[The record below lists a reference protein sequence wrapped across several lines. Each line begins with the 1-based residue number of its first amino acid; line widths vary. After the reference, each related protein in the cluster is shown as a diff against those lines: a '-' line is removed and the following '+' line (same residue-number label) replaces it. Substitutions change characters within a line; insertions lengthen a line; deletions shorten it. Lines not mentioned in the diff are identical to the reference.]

1 MLQLN
6 VVLYH
11 LQTTEN
17 SRPGAIINVPYP
29 VSPLPRNLANR
40 IVVSSPTEY
49 RGIHRHGLFILSVG
63 TAPPLLGAAPSPR
76 PSPPRPNRLQHYPIG
91 RWGGSRGLTRRPAI
105 LPAEGPSARA
115 FTKGANRGNSRLEL
129 PTTHSMGRLGQTL
142 RFLVRGG

>member
-40 IVVSSPTEY
+40 VVVSSPTEY
-49 RGIHRHGLFILSVG
+49 RGIHRHGLSILSGELHLPSQELHLRRVRLLRAIIVCG
-63 TAPPLLGAAPSPR
+63 TTQSRYSAKFIVSRLRPLL
-76 PSPPRPNRLQHYPIG
+76 
-91 RWGGSRGLTRRPAI
+91 
-105 LPAEGPSARA
+105 
-115 FTKGANRGNSRLEL
+115 
-129 PTTHSMGRLGQTL
+129 LGEYMVDQS
-142 RFLVRGG
+142 VSCDS